1 MEVYSLICSKIG
13 LRRERVPKDTW
24 SPHSPPPIVML
35 AKNRLQP
42 PRPASPLPLLAEGPS
57 LAPRAAPEAGVGPVG
72 EGFVSAED
80 FDSTGLFTGVDPCA
94 SSYWWM
100 PELQVDALPLQP
112 AAGPIAAAGS
122 VRTETRLVHAQ
133 ATSRSGSR
141 TPAAA

>member
-1 MEVYSLICSKIG
+1 MEVYPLIGSKIG
-13 LRRERVPKDTW
+13 LRLERVPKDTW
-24 SPHSPPPIVML
+24 GPHSLPSIAML

-42 PRPASPLPLLAEGPS
+42 PRPASLLPPVAKGPS
-57 LAPRAAPEAGVGPVG
+57 LPTRHTPEADEGPVG

-112 AAGPIAAAGS
+112 ATGTIAAG
-122 VRTETRLVHAQ
+122 RTETRLIHAQ
-133 ATSRSGSR
+133 ATSRSDSR

>member
-1 MEVYSLICSKIG
+1 MEGYPLICSKIG
-13 LRRERVPKDTW
+13 LRCERVPKDTW
-24 SPHSPPPIVML
+24 SPHSLPPIVML

-42 PRPASPLPLLAEGPS
+42 PRPASLLPPLAEGLS
-57 LAPRAAPEAGVGPVG
+57 LPAQQASKADAWPGG

-100 PELQVDALPLQP
+100 PELLVDALPPQP
-112 AAGPIAAAGS
+112 AAVTIAAGGS
-122 VRTETRLVHAQ
+122 ERTETRLVHAH